1 MNPPHSYFCPLSS
14 REYRVNHKLKAMAT
28 AFGASLAVIAAVAP
42 AAQAESG
49 GRGLWMLNETGNPPT
64 AFDSSGNGN
73 NGVNSNV
80 SGTGSG
86 YVFNGHSSKIV
97 VPNSASL
104 NPGSAGFSFS
114 VTFIAKLPAKGGDYD
129 MIRKG
134 DGPGEYK
141 IEVVNSGG
149 IGKALCL
156 ARDTSRKTAQ
166 ITGTTNLSDGEQ
178 HTVTCTKTNT
188 GVTLKVDNL
197 QPRVKT
203 VSGTLGAMT
212 NKNSLVIGTKK
223 VSGGDWFEGTMFQ
236 ASVT

>member
-1 MNPPHSYFCPLSS
+1 
-14 REYRVNHKLKAMAT
+14 MAT

-49 GRGLWMLNETGNPPT
+49 GRGLWLLNETGNPSI
-64 AFDSSGNGN
+64 AQDSSGNN
-73 NGVNSNV
+73 NTGVDSNV
-80 SGTGSG
+80 VGTGSG

-104 NPGSAGFSFS
+104 NPGSSDFSYS
-114 VTFIAKLPAKGGDYD
+114 VTFITSLPGKGGDYD

-149 IGKALCL
+149 IAKALCL
-156 ARDTSRKTAQ
+156 ARDTTKKSAQ
-166 ITGTTNLSDGEQ
+166 ITGTSNLADGRQ
-178 HTVTCTKTNT
+178 HTITCTKTSA
-188 GVTLKVDNL
+188 GVTLQVDSL
-197 QPRVKT
+197 KPKVKT

-223 VSGGDWFEGTMFQ
+223 VSGGDWFNGTLLE
-236 ASVT
+236 ASVS

>member
-1 MNPPHSYFCPLSS
+1 
-14 REYRVNHKLKAMAT
+14 VNRKLIAMAT

-42 AAQAESG
+42 AAQAESS
-49 GRGLWMLNETGNPPT
+49 GRGLWTFSETGSPKV

-73 NGVNSNV
+73 NGANSNV
-80 SGTGSG
+80 VGNGSG
-86 YVFNGHSSKIV
+86 YVFNGHSSKVV

-104 NPGSAGFSFS
+104 NPGSSDFSFS
-114 VTFIAKLPAKGGDYD
+114 VTFISQLPPKGGDYD

-149 IGKALCL
+149 AAKAFCL
-156 ARDTSRKTAQ
+156 AKDVTRKSAS
-166 ITGTTNLSDGEQ
+166 ISGTTNLADGQQ
-178 HTVTCTKTNT
+178 HTITCTKTAN
-188 GVTLKVDNL
+188 GITLQVDNL
-197 QPRVKT
+197 KPRVKT

-223 VSGGDWFEGTMFQ
+223 VSGGDWFQGTMLE
-236 ASVT
+236 ASVS